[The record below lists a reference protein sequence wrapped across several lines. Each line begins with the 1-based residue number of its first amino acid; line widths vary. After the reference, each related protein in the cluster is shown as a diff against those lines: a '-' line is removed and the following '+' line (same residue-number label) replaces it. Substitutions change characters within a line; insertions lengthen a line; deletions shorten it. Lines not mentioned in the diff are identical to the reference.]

1 MSNTRLDCTNFDC
14 MDVVDT
20 IKTLRLEK
28 GITQKE
34 LADALNVDMA
44 TISNIERRKRPL
56 RVSEL
61 EDFSNALG
69 VRVVDLITYPQRYI
83 PEVQTKSEVTASLT
97 IQLEA
102 EKKEQLLKLV
112 FGDEALKILSK

>member
-1 MSNTRLDCTNFDC
+1 